1 MQEDRIDVL
10 LRQWRKERGDL
21 DLSPMEIIGR
31 VFCLGRFV
39 DQALKPIIEKEDLS
53 VPEFDVLAV
62 LRRSGEPFRLPVWKL
77 REFSLLSSG
86 AMTNRIDRVE
96 AKGLV
101 ERIPNPEDRRGVL
114 VGLTSKGKEAI
125 ENILPERIDQA
136 KKQVSSLSSS
146 ERKQLAGLL
155 RKLLVA
161 MESQAPQ

>member
-1 MQEDRIDVL
+1 MQEDRVDVL
-10 LRQWRKERGDL
+10 LCQWRKERGDL
-21 DLSPMEIIGR
+21 DVSPMEIIGR
-31 VFCLGRFV
+31 VFRLGRLI
-39 DQALKPIIEKEDLS
+39 DQALKPIIEKADLT
-53 VPEFDVLAV
+53 VPEFDILAV

-86 AMTNRIDRVE
+86 AMTNRLDRVE
-96 AKGLV
+96 SKGLV

-114 VGLTSKGKEAI
+114 VELTSKGNDAI

-155 RKLLVA
+155 RKLLA
-161 MESQAPQ
+161 GMESHDSK